1 MTRYERKAEVTQL
14 ADEWGDY
21 WRGVVVTT
29 LIYAAF
35 AAASAWLHHV
45 VSLAQG

>member
-21 WRGVVVTT
+21 WRGVVVAA

-35 AAASAWLHHV
+35 AVASAWAHHAI
-45 VSLAQG
+45 SLALG